1 MSLNLNYPFS
11 LDNQSR
17 PAYLRVAAP
26 SGLAV
31 GFSLGSSGLPGDSAA
46 LVKGASTNM
55 GYGVGDADAVVAKN
69 RQALLEGVADGQ
81 FSSLITCKQ
90 VHGNRCKVVKYQDLD
105 DPGRLALVEADALL
119 TAEPGVLLGILTA
132 DCLPLIIVEKKGQAV
147 AVVHAGWRGLEKGV
161 AVAALAEFKSSFS
174 IPVADLSVYAGPAIG
189 KCCFA
194 VGIEVIERF
203 QRLPELKGL
212 SGWYRE
218 QESTYYLD
226 LLAVQKHQLLATGL
240 ASENFH
246 AVDICTCC
254 QDLCFSYRR
263 DHGITGRQLAF
274 TGIIK

>member
-31 GFSLGSSGLPGDSAA
+31 GFSLSASGLPGDPPA
-46 LVKGASTNM
+46 LVKGASANM
-55 GYGVGDADAVVAKN
+55 GYGVGDADAVVARN
-69 RQALLEGVADGQ
+69 RQALLEGVAGGQ

-90 VHGNRCKVVKYQDLD
+90 VHGNRCKVVNPQDLD
-105 DPGRLALVEADALL
+105 DPGRLALLEADALL

-218 QESTYYLD
+218 QDSNYYLD
-226 LLAVQKHQLLATGL
+226 LLAVQKHQLLAAGL
-240 ASENFH
+240 VPENFH
-246 AVDICTCC
+246 AVDICTYC

-274 TGIIK
+274 AGIVK